1 MLITQKVSNEV
12 LPFIKSN
19 INPGSNIILGCSGGA
34 DSTAL
39 AIIMSNVV
47 SKYYINIQLHYV
59 NHKLRDE
66 KSILKEKEFVSR
78 LAKKLNFS
86 YSYSDI
92 SKNEFDNLHDSSLEN
107 TARILRY
114 QKLSINAQKFNSN
127 IILLGH
133 TANDSAETI
142 LFNIIRG
149 SGLKGIEGIRKIII
163 KKINNNQFTILRPL
177 IDIKKDI
184 TEKICTENYTNPIFD
199 KSNDD
204 YKYTRNKIRKEIIPG
219 LEDINPKVI
228 NALIKLGD
236 IAKIKNSSEEGFVN
250 YFYNNLVSEHNN
262 NFKIKDLIIFKILPE
277 SIRKEI
283 IKIIIEKN
291 SNLIQI
297 NKEHIYKIDE
307 LLCSDGNKY
316 YDLPNK
322 VKFIKEYN
330 IANFEKNVSAG

>member
-12 LPFIKSN
+12 LLFIKSN
-19 INPGSNIILGCSGGA
+19 IKLGSNIILGCSGGA

-39 AIIMSNVV
+39 AIVMSNVV
-47 SKYYINIQLHYV
+47 SKYSLNIQLNYI
-59 NHKLRDE
+59 NHKLRDN
-66 KSILKEKEFVSR
+66 KSILEEKKFVR
-78 LAKKLNFS
+78 QLAKKLNFS

-92 SKNEFDNLHDSSLEN
+92 SKSEFDRIHDSSLEN

-114 QKLSINAQKFNSN
+114 QKLSNNAQKFNSN

-149 SGLKGIEGIRKIII
+149 SGLKGIEGIRKIIS
-163 KKINNNQFTILRPL
+163 KKINDNQFKILRPV

-184 TEKICTENYTNPIFD
+184 TEKICTENDTNPIFD

-204 YKYTRNKIRKEIIPG
+204 YKFTRNKIRKEIIPG
-219 LEDINPKVI
+219 LEAINPKVI
-228 NALIKLGD
+228 NALIKLGN
-236 IAKIKNSSEEGFVN
+236 IAKIKNSSEEGYVS
-250 YFYNNLVSEHNN
+250 YFYSNLVSEHNN
-262 NFKIKDLIIFKILPE
+262 NYKIKDVIIFKVLPE

-291 SNLIQI
+291 SNHIQI
-297 NKEHIYKIDE
+297 NNEHIYKIDE
-307 LLCSDGNKY
+307 LLCSEGNKY
-316 YDLPNK
+316 YDLPNNI
-322 VKFIKEYN
+322 KFAKEYN
-330 IANFEKNVSAG
+330 MANFEIKTQM